1 MENMLYPIGIQ
12 SFSDIRERGFVYVDK
27 TAAIY
32 KMASSGKFYFL
43 SRPRRFGK
51 SLLVSTMEA
60 YFKGKKELF
69 KGLAIESL
77 EKDWAEYPILHLDFG
92 GKAYNSSDVLLKSLD
107 DALYKWEK
115 EYGSINRSD
124 VPGIR
129 FGNVIEAAYRKTGS
143 KAVVLVDEYD
153 KPIMDNLT
161 RPELRELF
169 RETLEGFYGALKT
182 KDDFVR
188 FGFLTGVTKIG
199 KMSVFSGLNNLNDIS
214 MDDCYADICGISEME
229 LRVYFDESVKG
240 LALKYGIAKD
250 ECYERLARMYDG
262 YHFCENSIG
271 VYNPFSLLNTFNKI
285 KFGEY
290 WFETGTPSFLV
301 QYLKYGNYLLEDIPT
316 TRIPADSLSGSCYDT
331 PEPVTLMYQS
341 GYLTIKDYN
350 EQYGEYNLDYP
361 NEEVKSG
368 FLKSLSQ
375 YFAPALSKGSLSAT
389 AFVDDIKKGDVEGF
403 MNRFTAFLS
412 GNSYQIQGDL
422 ELYFQ
427 NIMAIMFKMMGLYVN
442 TEYQTSN
449 GRIDIV
455 IDTAKYV
462 YIIELKRDQSPDAA
476 LRQIEEKGYDK
487 PFLAS
492 GKTIVKLGI
501 NFSSQTRTVDGWKRA

>member
-60 YFKGKKELF
+60 YFGGRKELF

-77 EKDWAEYPILHLDFG
+77 EKDWAEYPVLHFDFS
-92 GKAYNSSDVLLKSLD
+92 GKSYSQRDSLSDVLNIQLKQMEEDFGVDVIS
-107 DALYKWEK
+107 DACDSRLK
-115 EYGSINRSD
+115 
-124 VPGIR
+124 GII
-129 FGNVIEAAYRKTGS
+129 GAAYKKTGH
-143 KAVVLVDEYD
+143 KVVILVDEYD
-153 KPIMDNLT
+153 KPIIDNLT
-161 RPELRELF
+161 RPELRESF
-169 RETLEGFYGALKT
+169 RERLEGFYGALKT
-182 KDDFVR
+182 KDNFIR

-214 MDDCYADICGISEME
+214 MDDCYGDICGISEKE
-229 LRVYFDESVKG
+229 LREYFDESVQS
-240 LALKYGIAKD
+240 LALKGGTTKD

-271 VYNPFSLLNTFNKI
+271 VYNPFSILNTFGKM

-316 TRIPADSLSGSCYDT
+316 TRIPADSLSGSCYDS

-341 GYLTIKDYN
+341 GYLTLKSYD
-350 EQYGEYNLDYP
+350 ERYGEYNLDYP
-361 NEEVKSG
+361 NEEVRSG

-375 YFAPALSKGSLSAT
+375 YFAPALSKGNLSAS
-389 AFVDDIKKGDVEGF
+389 AFVDDIEKGDVDSF

-427 NIMAIMFKMMGLYVN
+427 NTMAIMFKMMGLYVK
-442 TEYQTSN
+442 TEYNTSN

-455 IDTAKYV
+455 IETDKYV

-476 LRQIEEKGYDK
+476 LRQIEEKGYGK

-492 GKTIVKLGI
+492 GKQIIKLGI
-501 NFSSQTRTVDGWKRA
+501 NFSSKTRTVDGWKRA